1 MRPSVYIG
9 LLTQR
14 PCIRILRDFLVR
26 TQTMSGWNDGGRG
39 EKGNRRMFDPAEEV
53 SGGDEDAFDMERAFN
68 FTRTQ
73 EEEGDRDSDS
83 LGRCGREIQTS
94 VLSCLTS

>member
-14 PCIRILRDFLVR
+14 QSIRILRDSLVR
-26 TQTMSGWNDGGRG
+26 TQIIGTMSGWNDGGRG
-39 EKGNRRMFDPAEEV
+39 EKGNRRMFDPAEV
-53 SGGDEDAFDMERAFN
+53 SEGNEDVLGMGRAFN
-68 FTRTQ
+68 STRTQ
-73 EEEGDRDSDS
+73 QEEGDKS
-83 LGRCGREIQTS
+83 LLERCGREIQTS